1 LLSLV
6 DKWILVGDDVD
17 RIKRSLLSNSTT
29 ASTTT
34 STTTAATTT
43 PDAAEATTDA
53 APLTSPLD
61 APVLAVVAA
70 VTGGGGVGG
79 GVGGPVVSSQ
89 TVALDADDAA
99 AVDELLTA
107 YRDSLHVPPAADEA
121 ATTAPADCAQLQQ
134 VRANQHGR
142 KLCRKLY

>member
-79 GVGGPVVSSQ
+79 PVVSSQ

-134 VRANQHGR
+134 VRANQHGT
-142 KLCRKLY
+142 KVCRKLY

>member
-79 GVGGPVVSSQ
+79 PVVSSQ

-134 VRANQHGR
+134 VRAKQHGT
-142 KLCRKLY
+142 KMCRKLY